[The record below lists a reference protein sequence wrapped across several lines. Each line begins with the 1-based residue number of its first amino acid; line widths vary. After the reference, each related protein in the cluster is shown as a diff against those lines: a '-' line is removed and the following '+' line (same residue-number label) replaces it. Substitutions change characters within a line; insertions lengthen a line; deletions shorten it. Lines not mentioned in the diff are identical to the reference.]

1 MNKRLLMIAFHY
13 PPCHGSSGL
22 QRTLAFTRYLSQF
35 GWDPA
40 VLTVWPHAYEATSD
54 SLIDAIPAGMP
65 IRRVFAL
72 DTAKHLSLMGRYPS
86 AFAVPDRWVSWR
98 LLAVRAAM
106 KLVHKFRPDVVWAT
120 YPIATA
126 HMIGAAV
133 ARRSGLPWVADMR
146 DPMVEYD
153 PYTGMHFPKDEAVR
167 ESRLN
172 IENDVIRLASRV
184 VFCTEGARSIC
195 LDRYGA
201 QHSDKY
207 AVIPNGYDDASFR
220 QVEEKCSQTVAKQ
233 GCGFVLLHSGTV
245 YPDFDRG
252 PAGLFKALSSLR
264 EEGELPDGFCLVLR
278 ASGHVKYLTGLIN
291 KFKIEDLVELAP
303 SVTYQ
308 AALKEML
315 ESDALLVIQGPSSNP
330 AIPAKL
336 YEYFRARK
344 PILGLLHPEGDTAAL
359 LQSLGAGIVAPL
371 DDPARI
377 ASALKSLFENVTEG
391 RSLTISER
399 DLPGFSRENQT
410 GDLARLLD
418 TLQTASSIRS
428 RCVESSP

>member
-1 MNKRLLMIAFHY
+1 
-13 PPCHGSSGL
+13 
-22 QRTLAFTRYLSQF
+22 
-35 GWDPA
+35 
-40 VLTVWPHAYEATSD
+40 
-54 SLIDAIPAGMP
+54 MP
-65 IRRVFAL
+65 LRRVFAL
-72 DTAKHLSLMGRYPS
+72 NAAKHLSLMGRYPA

-98 LLAVRAAM
+98 LLGVRAAI
-106 KLVHKFRPDVVWAT
+106 KLAHKFRPDVVWST

-126 HMIGAAV
+126 HQIGAAV

-153 PYTGMHFPKDEAVR
+153 PYTDTHFPKDDEVR

-172 IENDVIRLASRV
+172 IEKDVIRLASRV
-184 VFCTEGARSIC
+184 VLCTEGARSIC

-220 QVEEKCSQTVAKQ
+220 QVEEKSSRVVAKKR
-233 GCGFVLLHSGTV
+233 CGFVLLHSGTV
-245 YPDFDRG
+245 YPDSDRG
-252 PAGLFKALSSLR
+252 PASLFEALSSLR
-264 EEGELPDGFCLVLR
+264 KEGELPDGFRLVLR
-278 ASGHVKYLTGLIN
+278 GSGHIKYLTRLIN
-291 KFKIEDLVELAP
+291 KFRIEDLVELAP

-308 AALKEML
+308 TALKEML
-315 ESDALLVIQGPSSNP
+315 ESEALLVIQGPSSNP

-359 LQSLGAGIVAPL
+359 LQSLSAGIAAPL

-377 ASALKSLFENVTEG
+377 ASALKSLFENITED
-391 RSLTISER
+391 RSLTISES
-399 DLPGFSRENQT
+399 DLPAFSRENQT

-428 RCVESSP
+428 KCVGSSP